1 MEHASIVGH
10 RFRFEKG
17 EKMERSK
24 LYKTLDIITTVA
36 ACVYIGAKV
45 GRRLIIK
52 YMKKAKKVEK

>member
-1 MEHASIVGH
+1 
-10 RFRFEKG
+10 
-17 EKMERSK
+17 MERSK